1 MVKEVKQVK
10 AVRVEIPKE
19 IWKQVSKVAIDLEV
33 SKGSLVNQAIKE
45 WLVRQV
51 KKVEK
56 VEKIKK
62 VRKVSKGKQ

>member
-1 MVKEVKQVK
+1 MVDEVKT
-10 AVRVEIPKE
+10 VRVRIPKE

-33 SKGSLVNQAIKE
+33 SKESLVNKAIKE

-56 VEKIKK
+56 VKK
-62 VRKVSKGKQ
+62 VRKKR